1 MVLQP
6 THDREK
12 GTRLSG
18 QSAVRSVAIGCLA
31 ILIGLAAGGCAA
43 TPRPADPNAQTA
55 APASPGQGQKTGL
68 DMSRMSD
75 TGNEYSAKPT
85 DRQAFQVHIDFGR
98 AFESQGK
105 LDAAIQEYQDALT
118 VIETRRHG
126 PFRPSDEALAHRR
139 IGSAMDRLGRFAQAE
154 THYKKALKQSPKDPK
169 IWNDAGYSYY
179 LQGRWADAERALEDG
194 RAASPPRTSGSRS
207 TSA

>member
-1 MVLQP
+1 M
-6 THDREK
+6 
-12 GTRLSG
+12 
-18 QSAVRSVAIGCLA
+18 
-31 ILIGLAAGGCAA
+31 
-43 TPRPADPNAQTA
+43 
-55 APASPGQGQKTGL
+55 
-68 DMSRMSD
+68 
-75 TGNEYSAKPT
+75 
-85 DRQAFQVHIDFGR
+85 HIDFGR
-98 AFESQGK
+98 AFESQGN

-179 LQGRWADAERALEDG
+179 LQGRWADAERALKT
-194 RAASPPRTSGSRS
+194 AAHFAPDDERIRS